1 MKTYVNNAS
10 GVLKKVLLCPPTY
23 FEFEPINVITEKW
36 LDKGEASNKEACMKE
51 HLEFQQAYRENGVEV
66 VLMDPKENLPY
77 EVFARDFGGC
87 IKEGYIAGKFR
98 EPCRAGEL
106 SEYENENETTW
117 NPMCGCAVLPA
128 DLREETSGI
137 SMNIL
142 SPTV

>member
-87 IKEGYIAGKFR
+87 IKEGYIAGAM
-98 EPCRAGEL
+98 PCR
-106 SEYENENETTW
+106 
-117 NPMCGCAVLPA
+117 
-128 DLREETSGI
+128 
-137 SMNIL
+137 
-142 SPTV
+142 

>member
-66 VLMDPKENLPY
+66 DRKSTRLNSSH
-77 EVFARDFGGC
+77 RC
-87 IKEGYIAGKFR
+87 
-98 EPCRAGEL
+98 
-106 SEYENENETTW
+106 
-117 NPMCGCAVLPA
+117 
-128 DLREETSGI
+128 TSRMP
-137 SMNIL
+137 S
-142 SPTV
+142 SA

>member
-106 SEYENENETTW
+106 SEYEKK
-117 NPMCGCAVLPA
+117 MKQDRKSV
-128 DLREETSGI
+128 
-137 SMNIL
+137 
-142 SPTV
+142 V